1 MLASSALATN
11 LYSSARVTSS
21 SHPPSARK
29 AWFST
34 DTFASIYSSF
44 HRRSDSTRAF
54 SASSSS

>member
-34 DTFASIYSSF
+34 DTFASAYSSF
-44 HRRSDSTRAF
+44 PKRSHSTHAF
-54 SASSSS
+54 STSPSS